1 MKTSKKLKPMKANVG
16 KFLLSKALDPKAGK
30 SSKSFF
36 ESIGKFPF
44 VERRMKLS
52 GSTGS
57 KAKMLGAGAVGAGA
71 IAGTNEA
78 IKDYSELSQ
87 SEEFKKGREK
97 GAEKSKKFKERAKEV
112 IGETVGKITGKRIG
126 GSAIKARDGVEIE
139 TSKRKTLREAAEGAR
154 AGGASEA
161 TLKYFLDNANMSNK
175 RPTAKTMKY
184 FLDNANKPRDR
195 LTERDF
201 KMINDRFAS
210 RDREEALDKGFSDA
224 EISAMGKKAGGA
236 AIKGKGAVA
245 RDRGMGLQDENIS
258 VGKGAD
264 YIKDL
269 IS

>member
-1 MKTSKKLKPMKANVG
+1 MSKKLKPMKANVG

-112 IGETVGKITGKRIG
+112 IGETVGKITGKRMG
-126 GSAIKARDGVEIE
+126 GS
-139 TSKRKTLREAAEGAR
+139 
-154 AGGASEA
+154 
-161 TLKYFLDNANMSNK
+161 
-175 RPTAKTMKY
+175 
-184 FLDNANKPRDR
+184 
-195 LTERDF
+195 
-201 KMINDRFAS
+201 
-210 RDREEALDKGFSDA
+210 
-224 EISAMGKKAGGA
+224 
-236 AIKGKGAVA
+236 AIKGKGAVSKN
-245 RDRGMGLQDENIS
+245 RGMGLQDERLQPGETTV
-258 VGKGAD
+258 VGKGSD

>member
-1 MKTSKKLKPMKANVG
+1 MKANVG

-97 GAEKSKKFKERAKEV
+97 GAEKSKKFKKRAKEV
-112 IGETVGKITGKRIG
+112 IGETVGKITGKRMG
-126 GSAIKARDGVEIE
+126 GS
-139 TSKRKTLREAAEGAR
+139 
-154 AGGASEA
+154 
-161 TLKYFLDNANMSNK
+161 
-175 RPTAKTMKY
+175 
-184 FLDNANKPRDR
+184 
-195 LTERDF
+195 
-201 KMINDRFAS
+201 
-210 RDREEALDKGFSDA
+210 
-224 EISAMGKKAGGA
+224 
-236 AIKGKGAVA
+236 AIKGKGAVSKS
-245 RDRGMGLQDENIS
+245 RGMGLQDEMLQPGETTV
-258 VGKGAD
+258 VGKGSD

-269 IS
+269 I

>member
-1 MKTSKKLKPMKANVG
+1 MKANVG

-126 GSAIKARDGVEIE
+126 GSAIK
-139 TSKRKTLREAAEGAR
+139 
-154 AGGASEA
+154 
-161 TLKYFLDNANMSNK
+161 
-175 RPTAKTMKY
+175 
-184 FLDNANKPRDR
+184 
-195 LTERDF
+195 
-201 KMINDRFAS
+201 
-210 RDREEALDKGFSDA
+210 
-224 EISAMGKKAGGA
+224 
-236 AIKGKGAVA
+236 GKGAVA

>member
-1 MKTSKKLKPMKANVG
+1 
-16 KFLLSKALDPKAGK
+16 
-30 SSKSFF
+30 
-36 ESIGKFPF
+36 
-44 VERRMKLS
+44 MKLS

-112 IGETVGKITGKRIG
+112 IGETVGKITGKR
-126 GSAIKARDGVEIE
+126 
-139 TSKRKTLREAAEGAR
+139 
-154 AGGASEA
+154 
-161 TLKYFLDNANMSNK
+161 M
-175 RPTAKTMKY
+175 
-184 FLDNANKPRDR
+184 
-195 LTERDF
+195 
-201 KMINDRFAS
+201 
-210 RDREEALDKGFSDA
+210 
-224 EISAMGKKAGGA
+224 GGA

-269 IS
+269 I

>member
-1 MKTSKKLKPMKANVG
+1 MSKKLKPMKANVG

-112 IGETVGKITGKRIG
+112 IGETVGKITGKRMG
-126 GSAIKARDGVEIE
+126 GS
-139 TSKRKTLREAAEGAR
+139 
-154 AGGASEA
+154 
-161 TLKYFLDNANMSNK
+161 
-175 RPTAKTMKY
+175 
-184 FLDNANKPRDR
+184 
-195 LTERDF
+195 
-201 KMINDRFAS
+201 
-210 RDREEALDKGFSDA
+210 
-224 EISAMGKKAGGA
+224 
-236 AIKGKGAVA
+236 AIKGKGAVSKS
-245 RDRGMGLQDENIS
+245 RGMGLQDEMLQPGETTV
-258 VGKGAD
+258 VGKGSD

>member
-1 MKTSKKLKPMKANVG
+1 MKTSKTLSPKQKKIAQVAGDPNKIEGEDFKKLKPMKANVG
-16 KFLLSKALDPKAGK
+16 KFLGSIGVLPKAGK
-30 SSKSFF
+30 AAS
-36 ESIGKFPF
+36 EF

-112 IGETVGKITGKRIG
+112 IGETVGKITGKR
-126 GSAIKARDGVEIE
+126 
-139 TSKRKTLREAAEGAR
+139 
-154 AGGASEA
+154 
-161 TLKYFLDNANMSNK
+161 M
-175 RPTAKTMKY
+175 
-184 FLDNANKPRDR
+184 
-195 LTERDF
+195 
-201 KMINDRFAS
+201 
-210 RDREEALDKGFSDA
+210 
-224 EISAMGKKAGGA
+224 GGA
-236 AIKGKGAVA
+236 ATKGKGAVA

>member
-1 MKTSKKLKPMKANVG
+1 MKANVG

-112 IGETVGKITGKRIG
+112 IGETVGKITGKRMG
-126 GSAIKARDGVEIE
+126 GS
-139 TSKRKTLREAAEGAR
+139 
-154 AGGASEA
+154 
-161 TLKYFLDNANMSNK
+161 
-175 RPTAKTMKY
+175 
-184 FLDNANKPRDR
+184 
-195 LTERDF
+195 
-201 KMINDRFAS
+201 
-210 RDREEALDKGFSDA
+210 
-224 EISAMGKKAGGA
+224 
-236 AIKGKGAVA
+236 AIKGKGAVSKN
-245 RDRGMGLQDENIS
+245 RGMGLQDEMLQPGETTV
-258 VGKGAD
+258 VGKGSD

>member
-1 MKTSKKLKPMKANVG
+1 MKTLSPKQKKIAQVAGDPNKIEAEDFKKLRTMKANVG
-16 KFLLSKALDPKAGK
+16 KFLISKALDPKTGK

-36 ESIGKFPF
+36 KSIGEFPF

-87 SEEFKKGREK
+87 SEEFKKGRKK
-97 GAEKSKKFKERAKEV
+97 GAEKSKKFKQRVKEKF
-112 IGETVGKITGKRIG
+112 GETVGKITGKRIG
-126 GSAIKARDGVEIE
+126 GS
-139 TSKRKTLREAAEGAR
+139 
-154 AGGASEA
+154 
-161 TLKYFLDNANMSNK
+161 
-175 RPTAKTMKY
+175 
-184 FLDNANKPRDR
+184 
-195 LTERDF
+195 
-201 KMINDRFAS
+201 
-210 RDREEALDKGFSDA
+210 
-224 EISAMGKKAGGA
+224 

-258 VGKGAD
+258 VGKGSD

-269 IS
+269 I

>member
-1 MKTSKKLKPMKANVG
+1 MKTSKTLSPKQKKIAQVAGDPNKIEGEDFKKLKPMKANVG

-126 GSAIKARDGVEIE
+126 GSAIK
-139 TSKRKTLREAAEGAR
+139 
-154 AGGASEA
+154 
-161 TLKYFLDNANMSNK
+161 
-175 RPTAKTMKY
+175 
-184 FLDNANKPRDR
+184 
-195 LTERDF
+195 
-201 KMINDRFAS
+201 
-210 RDREEALDKGFSDA
+210 
-224 EISAMGKKAGGA
+224 
-236 AIKGKGAVA
+236 GKGAVA